1 MKDKQHLQKVLDIMR
16 QNLDQKMFS
25 KFSEDATA
33 MPTNNISGGK
43 IAGAVEAGDD
53 PPVRKKKRYIYQ
65 KGVRKLWKQNG
76 GASS

>member
-16 QNLDQKMFS
+16 QNLDQKMFH

-33 MPTNNISGGK
+33 IPTNNISDGK
-43 IAGAVEAGDD
+43 IAGSVEAGDD

-65 KGVRKLWKQNG
+65 KGVRKLWKPDGRRN
-76 GASS
+76 